1 MTLKDGLT
9 LGRAIMM
16 SGGVT
21 RTAKSNDVHI
31 YRVKEGKVGS
41 EDVKVNY
48 DAIRKGQE
56 KDVLLKPYDIV
67 DVRQSGMFSPKSLTD
82 FFLTSVKSTAAY
94 LPTMILF

>member
-1 MTLKDGLT
+1 
-9 LGRAIMM
+9 MM

-21 RTAKSNDVHI
+21 RIAKSNGVHI

-41 EDVKVNY
+41 EDLKVNY

-56 KDVLLKPYDIV
+56 KDIVLKAYDIV
-67 DVRQSGMFSPKSLTD
+67 DVRQSGMFSPKVLGD
-82 FFLTSVKSTAAY
+82 FFLNSVKSTAGY